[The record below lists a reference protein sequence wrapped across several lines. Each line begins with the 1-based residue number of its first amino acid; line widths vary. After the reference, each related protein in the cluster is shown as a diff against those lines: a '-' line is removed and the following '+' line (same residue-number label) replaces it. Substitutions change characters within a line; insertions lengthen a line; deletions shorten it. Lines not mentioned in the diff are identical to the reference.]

1 MCLFQEAG
9 GKRVGESR
17 GAGPR
22 PFSGWAGVP
31 AVGPP
36 GSWGWLAPRE
46 LMASWRCQS
55 RLFQGQFG
63 KTQFGDLEGGPGLV
77 GRGKGEMGGGSNQV
91 FTASRALAAPQ
102 KGASG
107 RLRDHWTRGC
117 SFVAGKQEGRLE
129 AGTGLVI
136 QNRLLSDL
144 EERQREEGSHHA
156 DPPIP
161 TPAADVTNQA

>member
-1 MCLFQEAG
+1 MEMPEQAIPGTIWKDSVWRPGGRTRAG
-9 GKRVGESR
+9 GNSR
-17 GAGPR
+17 R
-22 PFSGWAGVP
+22 
-31 AVGPP
+31 
-36 GSWGWLAPRE
+36 
-46 LMASWRCQS
+46 
-55 RLFQGQFG
+55 
-63 KTQFGDLEGGPGLV
+63 V

-102 KGASG
+102 KGPSG

-117 SFVAGKQEGRLE
+117 CFVAGKQEGRLE

-136 QNRLLSDL
+136 QNRLLSDP